1 MRKINP
7 RKLLLCV
14 RCEYVKWV
22 SDARMIVFVA
32 LLVFVHSFVLQP
44 LFSMAEKMS
53 EKLSVFEPFTAV
65 CNVQLIMLAIP
76 LVFLVLISDYPRVD
90 NNSVFF
96 ISRIG
101 RLNWVLA
108 QIMLM
113 FTQVLSYIGC
123 LFLFITGVSL
133 THCTWSTGWSS
144 VAVNY
149 LLIFPEEAGSFA
161 GTLLTGQLY
170 RQMLLSEALLQSAAL
185 MALLLL
191 LIGMIQLLF
200 SVLKLRRIGFI
211 VSAGMVAVGQA
222 LAFINSDAAWLFPVA
237 HALVRGHYSDYYR
250 KPIMRIDVSYVYFG
264 GIILVLMIV
273 SICCIRKYNYDSIL
287 EVQ

>member
-1 MRKINP
+1 MRKINL
-7 RKLLLCV
+7 RKIRLCV
-14 RCEYVKWV
+14 RCEYVKWI
-22 SDARMIVFVA
+22 SDARMIVFA
-32 LLVFVHSFVLQP
+32 SLLVFIHSFVLQP
-44 LFSMAEKMS
+44 LFSMAEKMG

-65 CNVQLIMLAIP
+65 CNVQLIMLAVP

-90 NNSVFF
+90 NNSIFF

-108 QIMLM
+108 QIVLML
-113 FTQVLSYIGC
+113 TQVISYLGG
-123 LFLFITGVSL
+123 LFLFITGASL
-133 THCTWSTGWSS
+133 PHCTWSTGWSS

-149 LLIFPEEAGSFA
+149 LLTFPEEVGSFA

-170 RQMLLSEALLQSAAL
+170 RQMLLPVALIQSAAL

-191 LIGMIQLLF
+191 LIGMIQLMF
-200 SVLKLRRIGFI
+200 SVLKLHRIGFI
-211 VSAGMVAVGQA
+211 VSAGIVAIGQA

-250 KPIMRIDVSYVYFG
+250 KPIMQMEVSYAYFG
-264 GIILVLMIV
+264 GLILMLMIV
-273 SICCIRKYNYDSIL
+273 SICRIRRYNYDSIL